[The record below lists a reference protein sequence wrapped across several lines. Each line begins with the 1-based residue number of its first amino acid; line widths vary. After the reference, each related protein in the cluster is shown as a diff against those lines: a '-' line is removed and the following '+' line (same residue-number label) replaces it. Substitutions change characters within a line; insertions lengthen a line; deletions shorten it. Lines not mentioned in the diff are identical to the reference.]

1 MTEFTQEKTE
11 FTQEEYQ
18 KFFDEFEKVYKEY
31 ESKIKERRARGIHDY
46 NVFDVLET
54 KEVKHSKFIASLLD
68 PKGLHYQGDL
78 FLREFI
84 KICVPNDFEFDTSR
98 AKVYREYGDTKGR
111 YGDTKGRI
119 DIYITDDNKHI
130 IIENKICNANDQD
143 KQIYRYIETIK
154 KENSSKNENSSLDN
168 DGILVLY
175 LTPNF
180 DKTPSQESLNGYEI
194 KDGFL
199 EKDNDKIRYK
209 HIVCDHIL
217 EWLDK
222 VKIEIVNLTDLNVI
236 ITQYEKAVKNLIN
249 KGEKMENNLIIEQ
262 IKENYKLCAV
272 IDDNLESAETEL
284 INNFF
289 EEVCEKLENDPE
301 IKDNWTLSFNKFEN
315 EIIPVIEI
323 TPKELNNSKCF
334 RFVVERKPDEILYG
348 FLKNKILDDFLK
360 NNAKIKLKDMNIQ
373 TQYYEWYLAGD
384 FAFESMKPRKFILEN
399 IKIENGVEKYM
410 NKILSD
416 IKKSKDK
423 LKDINDKINCR

>member
-1 MTEFTQEKTE
+1 MTETTQDEITQEQY
-11 FTQEEYQ
+11 QE
-18 KFFDEFEKVYKEY
+18 FFDEFEKVYKEY
-31 ESKIKERRARGIHDY
+31 ESKVKERRARGIHDY

-78 FLREFI
+78 FLREFV

-98 AKVYREYGDTKGR
+98 AKVYREYGDTN
-111 YGDTKGRI
+111 GDTKGRI

-154 KENSSKNENSSLDN
+154 KENLSLDN

-175 LTPNF
+175 LTPN
-180 DKTPSQESLNGYEI
+180 DNDGKTPSEKSLNGFEI

-217 EWLDK
+217 KWLDK
-222 VKIEIVNLTDLNVI
+222 IKIEIVNLTDLNVI

-262 IKENYKLCAV
+262 IKKNYKLCVA
-272 IDDNLESAETEL
+272 IHDNFKSAEIEL

-289 EEVCEKLENDPE
+289 EEVYRGLNDNLEIQN
-301 IKDNWTLSFNKFEN
+301 NWTLLPFNKVEN
-315 EIIPVIEI
+315 EKKDIRVIEI
-323 TPKELNNSKCF
+323 TPKELEYKKYV
-334 RFVVERKPDEILYG
+334 RFVVERKKTNEILYG
-348 FLKNKILDDFLK
+348 FLKND
-360 NNAKIKLKDMNIQ
+360 AKIKLENIQ
-373 TQYYEWYLAGD
+373 PKDEWYHEWYLVGD
-384 FAFESMKPRKFILEN
+384 FAFKSMTPREIILDN
-399 IKIENGVEKYM
+399 IENKNCVEEYI

-423 LKDINDKINCR
+423 LKEINDKINGYKQ